1 MDAIERIVKLLD
13 DESPRKRIAAAV
25 VLGELKVKDGAV
37 VSRLV
42 QMAKDPVDAYA
53 EAAVEALG
61 QLKALK
67 GLPVLLDSLGRG
79 RELSAKARAAI
90 AELGEDALPEIR
102 ARLDAASPEVRAVL
116 SQLLPAVGGRQSF
129 EMALEGMREQPW
141 DAINKVALSVR
152 AEARTMSEAER
163 RVMKTQL
170 DKFLA
175 RKKTAE
181 DEPALRGALK
191 TLGFLELGET
201 QDTLLGY
208 LGVKQPPA
216 VRVEAT
222 TALRFA
228 LAKGPS
234 KKALRKLME
243 LLEDRDT
250 LVARAARDTL
260 TVLKIG
266 AEFADELAELC
277 ASKDVEV
284 SVWAIRHLGALATS
298 EKGAAGKLAAKT
310 LLPVAA
316 GADRTRAEAASKV
329 LAELPGGES
338 LLAQALAEAEEETGA
353 QVLVDVLAPLAVK
366 LPKKDVKLLLDAGEK
381 NLAKSLAVARRQL
394 EPVRAADPE
403 AWAEVLRDKYKA
415 LLKKDPARAEA
426 IGQLLG
432 RSTVATPEDRFS
444 IVVQQLGHSSL
455 DPHPRARQ
463 RDPSLAELE
472 RLQKEGFKVAEAVR
486 KDKKLSDDAR
496 YYVGVHFAEKPQ
508 FELKNVGAEI
518 LEALAQGK
526 TKLAKA
532 AKNKMKLLEL

>member
-394 EPVRAADPE
+394 DPVRAADPE

-463 RDPSLAELE
+463 RDPSLAKLE

>member
-129 EMALEGMREQPW
+129 EMALEGMRDQPW

-152 AEARTMSEAER
+152 AEARTTSEAER
-163 RVMKTQL
+163 RVMKTQI

-175 RKKTAE
+175 KKKTAE

-191 TLGFLELGET
+191 TLGFLELVET

-277 ASKDVEV
+277 ASRDVEV

-353 QVLVDVLAPLAVK
+353 QVLVDVLAPLATK
-366 LPKKDVKLLLDAGEK
+366 LPKKDVKLLLDAGDK

-403 AWAEVLRDKYKA
+403 GWAEVLRDKYKA

-426 IGQLLG
+426 IGQMLG

-486 KDKKLSDDAR
+486 RDKKLSDDAR